1 MGETTY
7 KMKKMT
13 ALAICA
19 ALAVSGCAAPSGN
32 QGSLLEPTQRAD
44 DTKTDIQVQKP
55 PAYVYYV
62 KEADLMRAD
71 VNSDMVPGVNPC
83 VIMEGIGEGAGPR
96 SYYDAMHPA
105 KDGSFLIFDFEAA
118 RDSSTDWRIV
128 AVDPENG
135 KAELVHEAGGQ
146 VYTLMCGGKALIH
159 AQEYS
164 EDTGDTVFNLY
175 SYAPGE
181 GRQLLL
187 ADIFDFNASKDGSVI
202 AFTRLDPEGGES
214 LYILRNGEETR
225 LADEMGLAGADE
237 GFDNIYGVRYTYGE
251 AYCTLTRIGR
261 DSQAED
267 ILTKEDGSTDYYLDP
282 HSGGVYYLRYGEDG
296 YGSLYYWSDGEKHLL
311 SDTVDRVCE
320 YRQDLECL
328 DGTSM
333 ITYAAKEDGTY
344 GLSAA
349 IDGVVSRFA
358 TPGIQ
363 MDRAGIYQST
373 ITEDSSHIYLA
384 AVKLDHTYQAVES
397 RIYKYGLNDGKL
409 DPSPECVARG
419 TYLDGIQPMDGGIFY
434 TDYTQSADLY
444 CNGKLLLKNAYTDSV
459 LSTDHGGYF
468 AFQEKMQLSPWMLPF
483 KWRWL
488 PKLIDSGNESL
499 PRLMKI
505 TTDGSSETFKRNVAL
520 CESYAGGLIMLTDCG
535 KSYPYTGTLSFY
547 DGTRL
552 KTIDKGVVVFY
563 PHDEERFVSGIPWSW
578 GKGVFEDSE
587 Q

>member
-44 DTKTDIQVQKP
+44 DTKTDIHVQKP

-71 VNSDMVPGVNPC
+71 VNSDMVPGVNPS

-261 DSQAED
+261 DGQAED
-267 ILTKEDGSTDYYLDP
+267 ILTKEDGS
-282 HSGGVYYLRYGEDG
+282 
-296 YGSLYYWSDGEKHLL
+296 
-311 SDTVDRVCE
+311 
-320 YRQDLECL
+320 
-328 DGTSM
+328 
-333 ITYAAKEDGTY
+333 
-344 GLSAA
+344 
-349 IDGVVSRFA
+349 
-358 TPGIQ
+358 
-363 MDRAGIYQST
+363 
-373 ITEDSSHIYLA
+373 HIYLA
-384 AVKLDHTYQAVES
+384 AVKMDHTYQAVES

-419 TYLDGIQPMDGGIFY
+419 TYLDSIQPMDGGIFY

-578 GKGVFEDSE
+578 CKGVFEDSE